1 MVLFWG
7 QKSWELIDC
16 HIGHAL
22 KERMGRDEKQNSPNM
37 YRRYYRDSLGEFS
50 NTSYGIHAQGPHS
63 HILMTEGG
71 LSEFL
76 GLKFWPKVI
85 FWGL

>member
-37 YRRYYRDSLGEFS
+37 YRRHYRDSLGEFS

-63 HILMTEGG
+63 HILMTGEGEGG
-71 LSEFL
+71 SE
-76 GLKFWPKVI
+76 
-85 FWGL
+85 